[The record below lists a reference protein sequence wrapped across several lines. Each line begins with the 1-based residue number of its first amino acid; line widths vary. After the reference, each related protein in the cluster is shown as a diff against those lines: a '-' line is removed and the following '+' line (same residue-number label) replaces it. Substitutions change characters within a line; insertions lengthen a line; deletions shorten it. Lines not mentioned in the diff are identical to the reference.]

1 MSTMKGLK
9 THWGRGWGSGQGNRC
24 RPLRLLM
31 RTYGQSVVHPRR
43 TQRVYSI
50 IAGHKW
56 RLGSAGIVFIVRTC
70 ETWKKS
76 IMNAKEKAVWMNFF
90 FFSCSVC
97 SLPPLSHLSNP
108 NRQRPFTSLLIL
120 SSALFIYFFTWTF
133 FKPCSYRWQLS
144 EGCKDNGEPCRLG
157 SCCCSLTYTLCLHIL
172 PEKGTP
178 ARARATWPT
187 SMCDTRFTVFFCASR
202 PHKPPQ
208 IIKPANALLL
218 AKASY

>member
-90 FFSCSVC
+90 FSRVLSAPCHLCRTSQIQTVNARSPLFSSYRLHYLFIF
-97 SLPPLSHLSNP
+97 LPEHFLSHAATVDSCRKAVRTTVSPAVWTLAVVHWHTLAASTSCLKEV
-108 NRQRPFTSLLIL
+108 RPP
-120 SSALFIYFFTWTF
+120 A
-133 FKPCSYRWQLS
+133 RV
-144 EGCKDNGEPCRLG
+144 RLG
-157 SCCCSLTYTLCLHIL
+157 Q
-172 PEKGTP
+172 P
-178 ARARATWPT
+178 A
-187 SMCDTRFTVFFCASR
+187 CVTRHLLFSFVHPDHTN
-202 PHKPPQ
+202 PHK
-208 IIKPANALLL
+208 
-218 AKASY
+218 